1 MKKIEITDDQRYVYE
16 TYFLDVHKKTALM
29 NQPSVPNYL
38 KKLTLELLQDERV
51 KKMFEYENHLR

>member
-1 MKKIEITDDQRYVYE
+1 MKKIEINEDERYIYE
-16 TYFLDVHKKTALM
+16 TYFLDVHKKTSLM

-38 KKLTLELLQDERV
+38 KKLTLQLLKDDRV